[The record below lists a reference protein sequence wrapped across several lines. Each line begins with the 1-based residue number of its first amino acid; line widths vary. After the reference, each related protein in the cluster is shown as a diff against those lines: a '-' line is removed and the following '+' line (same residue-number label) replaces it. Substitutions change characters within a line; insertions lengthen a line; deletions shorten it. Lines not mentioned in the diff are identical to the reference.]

1 MVVPPGSCKER
12 RQNVVH
18 KFVKPVAGSV
28 IAIAMCFSSTAAAAA
43 TVPTASAAFAP
54 ASINPFVALSAYG
67 TVQSQAAV
75 CATAGAAAA
84 AGQPAAGCVLP
95 VVDPAVAA
103 VPVAEAAPVAY
114 APVAGGGLGLGVGA
128 ILARLI
134 AVAGLAAVLLS
145 SNGKGRL
152 PVTPD

>member
-1 MVVPPGSCKER
+1 M
-12 RQNVVH
+12 VH

-28 IAIAMCFSSTAAAAA
+28 IAVAMCFSSTAAAAA
-43 TVPTASAAFAP
+43 TVPSASAAFAP
-54 ASINPFVALSAYG
+54 VSISPFVALSAYG

-84 AGQPAAGCVLP
+84 TAAGQPAAGCVLP

-103 VPVAEAAPVAY
+103 VPVAEAPVAY

-128 ILARLI
+128 ILAGLI

>member
-1 MVVPPGSCKER
+1 M
-12 RQNVVH
+12 VH

-28 IAIAMCFSSTAAAAA
+28 IAFAMCFSSTAASAASL
-43 TVPTASAAFAP
+43 PTASAFAP

-75 CATAGAAAA
+75 CAAAGTAAATA
-84 AGQPAAGCVLP
+84 ANGQPAAGCVLP
-95 VVDPAVAA
+95 VVDPVAVA
-103 VPVAEAAPVAY
+103 PVVDAAPVAL
-114 APVAGGGLGLGVGA
+114 APVGGGFGLGVGA
-128 ILARLI
+128 ILAGLI